1 MIFNEL
7 VDDMGRLLIMYR
19 IKYEKFHIHDDIFR
33 IGYSLDQSAS
43 KKANIWV
50 TVVNQ
55 LLSDTSISIS

>member
-43 KKANIWV
+43 KKAGYC
-50 TVVNQ
+50 
-55 LLSDTSISIS
+55 SKSIVI